1 MFEPLPEALPTSTN
15 PAGDS
20 WQMRLLDRLS
30 FCEVGGRNLAGAR
43 DSCLPINGIWDG
55 RLGPR

>member
-20 WQMRLLDRLS
+20 WQMRLPTHCVSARSEDATS
-30 FCEVGGRNLAGAR
+30 SVLAKVVCSATAG
-43 DSCLPINGIWDG
+43 LP
-55 RLGPR
+55 RAPTLA